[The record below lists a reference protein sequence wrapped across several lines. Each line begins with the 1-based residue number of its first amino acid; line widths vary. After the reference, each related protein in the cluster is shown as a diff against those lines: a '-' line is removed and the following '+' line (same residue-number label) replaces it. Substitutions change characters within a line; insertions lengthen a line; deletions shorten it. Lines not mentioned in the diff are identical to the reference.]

1 MNKTA
6 WIILAV
12 VLLALGVG
20 SFLLQGVS
28 WVSQETVLDAG
39 PLEVNVE
46 REERVGFP
54 VWLSALF
61 TAGGLGALFMALAAR
76 PAKG

>member
-6 WIILAV
+6 WIVLAV

-20 SFLLQGVS
+20 SFLLQDVS
-28 WVSQETVLDAG
+28 WISRETVLDAG

-46 REERVGFP
+46 REESAAIP
-54 VWLSALF
+54 VWISALL
-61 TAGGLGALFMALAAR
+61 TLGGVGALLVALAGR
-76 PAKG
+76 PARG